1 VATETASCDQAQ
13 LLDER
18 DGDFDERLVD
28 FEERPVDFDERD
40 FDELEPAF
48 AFEAL
53 LRDPEPL
60 DFDELPRELLEPLLE
75 REPLDFAELPR
86 ELLEP
91 LLEREPLDFAE
102 LREAAVFPRDDPV
115 LEVFEPREELLA
127 FVFPDAREDLPPARW
142 VLLWPRSER
151 ACSVSSSVACSSP
164 APLPSPS
171 PSPPESSSL
180 RSFFATP
187 AAAVVARPTA
197 AAVATFFFNELPSS
211 SPCSVTSSV
220 AIAQSPRRPF
230 GV

>member
-18 DGDFDERLVD
+18 DADFDERLVD
-28 FEERPVDFDERD
+28 LEERPVDFDERD
-40 FDELEPAF
+40 FDEPEPAF

-53 LRDPEPL
+53 LREPEPL
-60 DFDELPRELLEPLLE
+60 DFDER
-75 REPLDFAELPR
+75 PR

-115 LEVFEPREELLA
+115 LEVFEPRDELLA
-127 FVFPDAREDLPPARW
+127 FVFPVAREDLPPARW
-142 VLLWPRSER
+142 VLLCPRSER
-151 ACSVSSSVACSSP
+151 ACSVSSSVACSPP
-164 APLPSPS
+164 APA
-171 PSPPESSSL
+171 PPESSSL

-187 AAAVVARPTA
+187 AAAVVAKPTA